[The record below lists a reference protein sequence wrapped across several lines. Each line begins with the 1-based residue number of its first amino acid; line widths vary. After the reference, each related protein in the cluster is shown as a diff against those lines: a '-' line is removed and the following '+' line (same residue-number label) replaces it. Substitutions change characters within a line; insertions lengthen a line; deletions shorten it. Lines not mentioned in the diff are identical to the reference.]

1 MKYEDKFS
9 YYILESLKFTL
20 KALVVIMTLSIILGM
35 INLIYVLFNKITS
48 PPLVYMLDLG
58 DLYGIFK
65 LSLIILIGY
74 ELIKSL
80 LIIINSHL
88 IPSKTILNIAII
100 AVANKIITLDITNTD
115 FTKIFALAAL
125 AIALGVSNYFLK
137 NDLNDNE
144 KI

>member
-1 MKYEDKFS
+1 MKPTDKFS
-9 YYILESLKFTL
+9 QYVLNSLKYLL
-20 KALVVIMTLSIILGM
+20 KALVIIMTASILLGM
-35 INLIYVLFNKITS
+35 VNLVYLLFYKIIS
-48 PPLVYMLDLG
+48 PPVVYMLDVN

-80 LIIINSHL
+80 LIIISSHS

-100 AVANKIITLDITNTD
+100 AVANRIITLDISHTEYT
-115 FTKIFALAAL
+115 TVLALAAL

-137 NDLNDNE
+137 NDLNENL
-144 KI
+144 KS